1 MGSSGSNQEINAK
14 YYFHDME
21 NISENSPVP
30 GSFSKMDQCVSL
42 SIELQN
48 VDISSEHRVELITK
62 FNDDVG
68 YYNTKS
74 DFTEKKQKKLWK
86 IQ

>member
-1 MGSSGSNQEINAK
+1 MGSSGSNKEINAK

-21 NISENSPVP
+21 NKSENAPVP
-30 GSFSKMDQCVSL
+30 GSFSKMDQWVSL

-74 DFTEKKQKKLWK
+74 DFT
-86 IQ
+86 